1 VTYDPAAPWTAPAG
15 DVTVNLAYKEIIPPS
30 GNAALKFTTAALTLG
45 ADLKVT
51 FTVNQDTLDAFEN
64 VYVVFEFNGKEITVS
79 DYTTDKAGTKCYFAL
94 PGVAPRMMKDNI
106 LAKLYGT
113 YQGQEFVFE
122 YNYNASKYCYQMLK
136 YYASNVKLCTL
147 AVDLLNFAAAHQTY
161 MSYNLENMAN
171 AELTDA
177 QKAMG
182 SSGAQTFTSIMGQT
196 GENVNASFSG
206 VTLTL
211 SDAVI
216 VRYTVKCNDLTGI
229 SLKVVVEGTEYMIPA
244 SEFISSGTAGTYY
257 VNFTQLKARQM
268 RQAMEATVLLNG
280 EATSK
285 TLKFSVESYAARTTA
300 PADLVTLVKAMMY
313 YGDSAKAFLG

>member
-1 VTYDPAAPWTAPAG
+1 
-15 DVTVNLAYKEIIPPS
+15 
-30 GNAALKFTTAALTLG
+30 
-45 ADLKVT
+45 
-51 FTVNQDTLDAFEN
+51 
-64 VYVVFEFNGKEITVS
+64 
-79 DYTTDKAGTKCYFAL
+79 
-94 PGVAPRMMKDNI
+94 MMKDNI

-136 YYASNVKLCTL
+136 YYASNTKLCTL
-147 AVDLLNFAAAHQTY
+147 TVDLLNFAAAHQTY

-171 AELTDA
+171 GELTDA

-182 SSGAQTFTSIMGQT
+182 SSGEQTFTSIMGQT

-216 VRYTVKCNDLTGI
+216 VRYTVKCTDLTGI
-229 SLKVVVEGTEYMIPA
+229 TLKVVVEGVEYIIPA
-244 SEFISSGTAGTYY
+244 SEFISAGTGTYY

-268 RQAMEATVLLNG
+268 RQAIEATVCLNG

-285 TLKFSVESYAARTTA
+285 TLKFSVESYAARTSS
-300 PADLVTLVKAMMY
+300 PANLVTLVKAMMY
-313 YGDSAKAFLG
+313 YGDSAKAYLG